1 MRRDEGKPFRANTFE
16 FGRSIIKKEITKN
29 LSNASVIITSARET
43 YVSLELPV
51 VKWRSIHIYADPFTS
66 NFSFS
71 TFPFLSVTTEN

>member
-43 YVSLELPV
+43 YVSLEQ
-51 VKWRSIHIYADPFTS
+51 H
-66 NFSFS
+66 
-71 TFPFLSVTTEN
+71 FLSLNDGLFTFMRIPLLPIFFFPLFRFYL